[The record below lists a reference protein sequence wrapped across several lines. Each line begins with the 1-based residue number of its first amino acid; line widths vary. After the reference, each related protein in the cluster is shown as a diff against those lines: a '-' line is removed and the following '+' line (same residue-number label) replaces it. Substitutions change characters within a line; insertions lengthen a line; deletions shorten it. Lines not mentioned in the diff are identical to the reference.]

1 MTSPTKAEGSGPSVA
16 LDPELASTTEA
27 DKPKKLEGRSPGQL
41 MWQRFRRD
49 RTGMISAGVVI
60 FFFVVS
66 ALAPVISSLYGKN
79 PYTLYAQE
87 PDYPFLLDDF
97 AMPTGTFGGVSGEF
111 WFGVEPRLGRDVFT
125 MLLYGIRNSL
135 YMAVLLTTLCVV
147 TGVLIGLVSGY
158 FGGKVDYWLGRVTDF
173 FLSFPNQLFFIA
185 FMPIVTAM
193 FVSPTDE
200 TPTYLRATAIIL
212 VMWFL
217 GWMSLARLVRGSVL
231 SLREREFVEAAKVSG
246 ASRWRIVRKEILPNV
261 VTPILVQATYTL
273 PSSILNIAFLS
284 FVGVGFVE
292 PTPDWGRMFAIGAGI
307 YEQDPAF
314 LLFPGAA
321 LVIFILAFNLL
332 GDSVRDAFDP
342 KTGR

>member
-1 MTSPTKAEGSGPSVA
+1 MTSPTKAEGSGPSAA
-16 LDPELASTTEA
+16 LDPELVSNAEPTEA
-27 DKPKKLEGRSPGQL
+27 EQLVGRSPGQL
-41 MWQRFRRD
+41 MWHRFKRD
-49 RTGMISAGVVI
+49 RTGVISACVVI
-60 FFFVVS
+60 FFFAVA
-66 ALAPVISSLYGKN
+66 ALAPVISSLYGKD

-97 AMPTGTFGGVSGEF
+97 AMPTGSFGGISGDF
-111 WFGVEPRLGRDVFT
+111 WFGVEPKLGRDVLT
-125 MLLYGIRNSL
+125 MLLYGMRTSL
-135 YMAVLLTTLCVV
+135 YMAVLVTVFSVL
-147 TGVLIGLVSGY
+147 TGVVLGMISGY

-173 FLSFPNQLFFIA
+173 FLAFPQQLFFIA
-185 FMPIVTAM
+185 FMPVVTAL

-200 TPTYLRATAIIL
+200 TPTYLRAVAIIL

-217 GWMSLARLVRGSVL
+217 GWMGMARLVRSSVL

-246 ASRWRIVRKEILPNV
+246 ASPARIVRKEILPNI
-261 VTPILVQATYTL
+261 VTPILVQGTYML
-273 PSSILNIAFLS
+273 PSSILSIAFLS
-284 FVGVGFVE
+284 YVGVGFTE

-314 LLFPGAA
+314 MFFPGIAM
-321 LVIFILAFNLL
+321 VVFVLAFNLL